1 MGGVVGGIGWHD
13 PAVTKGM
20 NMVREKTVNIQFLG
34 AAGYVTGSKYPLQ
47 TAGAED
53 ACELN

>member
-1 MGGVVGGIGWHD
+1 MGSVVGGIGRHD
-13 PAVTKGM
+13 PAVTKGVKM
-20 NMVREKTVNIQFLG
+20 FREKTVNIQFLG

-53 ACELN
+53 AWK